1 MPKDEVEELMNELIP
16 FAQKML
22 AEHGEFFPFGGVI
35 TSKGEIVHVGAS
47 DGNEKPPSKKLIE
60 LMVEGFR
67 DKAKTGEYRATAI
80 LFDVKVQIP
89 ESKEKTDAIQVNLDH
104 IDGYSVEVFLPYKI
118 EKSKVAYSEMFAQKG
133 KSDIFKK

>member
-1 MPKDEVEELMNELIP
+1 MNRRTLFSIS
-16 FAQKML
+16 
-22 AEHGEFFPFGGVI
+22 I
-35 TSKGEIVHVGAS
+35 
-47 DGNEKPPSKKLIE
+47 
-60 LMVEGFR
+60 
-67 DKAKTGEYRATAI
+67 AI